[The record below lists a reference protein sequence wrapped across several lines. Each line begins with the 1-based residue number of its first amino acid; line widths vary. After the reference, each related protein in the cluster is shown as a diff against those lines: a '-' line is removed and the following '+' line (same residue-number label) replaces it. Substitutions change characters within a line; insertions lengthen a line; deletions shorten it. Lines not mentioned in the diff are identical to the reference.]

1 MGFLYLLDRRRLTSD
16 AHVMQD
22 LALATLADIWFPS
35 DIGSGGRQN
44 KRSDTPVSTTSSKDA
59 NEYQVH
65 PIVDVVARYSND
77 MLPVELAIREVGSL
91 RRCTEN
97 DWLTLV
103 GFFHPPQISKDGSR
117 GLSQEYSRLIGIM
130 LDRLISEDSRS
141 ASVSDFVSS
150 ASSP

>member
-1 MGFLYLLDRRRLTSD
+1 
-16 AHVMQD
+16 MQD

-35 DIGSGGRQN
+35 DVASGGRQN
-44 KRSDTPVSTTSSKDA
+44 KRSDTPASTTSSKDA

-77 MLPVELAIREVGSL
+77 MVPVELAIREVGPF
-91 RRCTEN
+91 RRFTEF

-103 GFFHPPQISKDGSR
+103 GLFHPPQISKDGAR
-117 GLSQEYSRLIGIM
+117 ELSQEYSRLIGIM
-130 LDRLISEDSRS
+130 LERLISEDSRS